1 MQKLSIGKIGLAA
14 AFMLIL
20 AACSSNPGMRIG
32 NTVTL
37 CCPGNYAAYNTY
49 AIEDV
54 GLPIFLREYVAEEF
68 DKAFQE
74 LGMTRN
80 DARSDL
86 VVNLN
91 YRHVNLN
98 PDQQQIDPFIRM
110 ESMNVE
116 LDYIANIDIT
126 MRERAGGKE
135 VWAGTISRI
144 HSVQPGEYM
153 HEGNARGAFLV
164 TFRDLLSEYPRN
176 QE

>member
-1 MQKLSIGKIGLAA
+1 
-14 AFMLIL
+14 
-20 AACSSNPGMRIG
+20 
-32 NTVTL
+32 
-37 CCPGNYAAYNTY
+37 
-49 AIEDV
+49 
-54 GLPIFLREYVAEEF
+54 
-68 DKAFQE
+68 
-74 LGMTRN
+74 
-80 DARSDL
+80 
-86 VVNLN
+86 
-91 YRHVNLN
+91 
-98 PDQQQIDPFIRM
+98 M